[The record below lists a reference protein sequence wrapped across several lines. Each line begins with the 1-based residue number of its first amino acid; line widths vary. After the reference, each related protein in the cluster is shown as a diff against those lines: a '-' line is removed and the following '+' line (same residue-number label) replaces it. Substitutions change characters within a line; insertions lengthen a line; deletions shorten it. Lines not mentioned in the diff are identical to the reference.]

1 MTPVEAITWISVVF
15 FGILVIG
22 ILLLI
27 GVAVIAML
35 KDERKE
41 K

>member
-1 MTPVEAITWISVVF
+1 MTPVEAITRKSVVF